1 MRLFI
6 TGLALIFIA
15 LKLTGDILWSWW
27 VVLSPLWGPAALI
40 VTICVILAIFSKRFR
55 QGFKES
61 FRKYEAHRKARKTLE
76 TFMNR
81 QDDDFEA

>member
-15 LKLTGDILWSWW
+15 LKLTGDIIWPWW
-27 VVLSPLWGPAALI
+27 LVLSPLWAPAAL
-40 VTICVILAIFSKRFR
+40 VGAICSMLAIFSKRFR

-61 FRKYEAHRKARKTLE
+61 FRKYEAQRKARKTLE

-81 QDDDFEA
+81 KDDDFEA